1 MLRPAKCETGHKNIC
16 TVFKGVRFPVYD
28 LLLCAIIE
36 QLHLRVS
43 KLEFIVA
50 TFTNYYGALPV
61 GGVTAGCSTLSVCL
75 SVVRLAT
82 ESENPGK
89 TKFTRKNANVTSGLT
104 CSPVSSRKD
113 QRSRNP
119 QTRNIP

>member
-75 SVVRLAT
+75 SVGLSVCLSSASRLRAKIP
-82 ESENPGK
+82 ERQNLHEKMPM
-89 TKFTRKNANVTSGLT
+89 
-104 CSPVSSRKD
+104 SRVA
-113 QRSRNP
+113 
-119 QTRNIP
+119 